1 MALAAATPSWAADDD
16 RDQYGRFRVG
26 PLYLSPRVV
35 LARYDGPNSGDESPD
50 EPIPDATTTL
60 RPSLGA
66 TLPVGRRF
74 RLIGGTAVFFNL
86 SGSEQ
91 GSFFKGYGFSGGSA
105 LDLGPLSF
113 FGGVST
119 GRGEERVSLDVDQ
132 LAERETDGMA
142 GGVQLR
148 LGRRISMGA
157 SRISR
162 TTTYEKG
169 IFVEGRS
176 LSDTLDRE
184 SDRSRY
190 TLTASITRL
199 TSLDL
204 SADVIDDR
212 FAADDLEVRSY
223 RYLAGLS
230 FRPLAF
236 IRGRVRVGH
245 REVPEGQGVPG
256 YGGPTLD
263 VDASMPLFSFGIL
276 SGRAE
281 RDIIYA
287 ARRNAAGGRSI
298 NVLKRYRGD
307 VRFGL
312 PLSLVANPYYGT
324 ERSESVEEGLES
336 SFRPTRLNRFGT
348 SLLRAF
354 GRSFRVGGT
363 VEAIEQAGSPGGPRV
378 SYFVTAE
385 WTP

>member
-1 MALAAATPSWAADDD
+1 
-16 RDQYGRFRVG
+16 
-26 PLYLSPRVV
+26 
-35 LARYDGPNSGDESPD
+35 
-50 EPIPDATTTL
+50 
-60 RPSLGA
+60 
-66 TLPVGRRF
+66 
-74 RLIGGTAVFFNL
+74 VFFNL
-86 SGSEQ
+86 SGSDQ

-105 LDLGPLSF
+105 LDLGPLSL

-119 GRGEERVSLDVDQ
+119 GRGEERVSLDVVQ
-132 LAERETDGMA
+132 LAERETDSMV

-157 SRISR
+157 ARISR
-162 TTTYEKG
+162 TIEYERG
-169 IFVEGRS
+169 VFVEGRS

-199 TSLDL
+199 TSFDL

-212 FAADDLEVRSY
+212 FVADNLEVRSY

-236 IRGRVRVGH
+236 IQGRVRVGH

-256 YGGPTLD
+256 YSGPTLD
-263 VDASMPLFSFGIL
+263 VDATMPLFSFGTL
-276 SGRAE
+276 HGRAE
-281 RDIIYA
+281 RDITYS
-287 ARRNAAGGRSI
+287 ARRNVAGGRSI

-307 VRFGL
+307 LRFGL
-312 PLSLVANPYYGT
+312 PMSLVANPYYGT
-324 ERSESVEEGLES
+324 ERSELVEEGFAS
-336 SFRPTRLNRFGT
+336 SSRQIRLNRFGT

-354 GRSFRVGGT
+354 GRSFRAGGT
-363 VEAIEQAGSPGGPRV
+363 VEAIEQAGSPGGPRM